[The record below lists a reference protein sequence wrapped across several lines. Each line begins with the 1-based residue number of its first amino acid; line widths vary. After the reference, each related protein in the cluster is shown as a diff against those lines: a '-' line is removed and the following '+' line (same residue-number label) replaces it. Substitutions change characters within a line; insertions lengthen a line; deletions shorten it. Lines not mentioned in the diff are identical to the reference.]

1 MSCTASSNR
10 FTNYHFQSSTIFNS
24 TIFKKILCTLNIKK
38 YGTQQIINFICNFC
52 FYRYKMKIISI
63 CLWLWFTFILKLMA
77 EECSDSKKDNWI
89 AISTNCT
96 EKPCPLSKLARKTFW
111 DSNILSKKNMYY
123 SEVCMN
129 QNNHQTKFTLR
140 KQIKRPSNFKKHCGD
155 NGNAC
160 KSGTTTV
167 DYKQCYPG

>member
-1 MSCTASSNR
+1 MAFQISVQRFDTNLFLQRICKNILKMSCTASSNR

-111 DSNILSKKNMYY
+111 DLNILSKKNMYY
-123 SEVCMN
+123 SEV
-129 QNNHQTKFTLR
+129 
-140 KQIKRPSNFKKHCGD
+140 
-155 NGNAC
+155 
-160 KSGTTTV
+160 
-167 DYKQCYPG
+167 